1 MNWGMPI
8 VLRGAVV
15 RCQSAQIVALGNA
28 LPDFRFA
35 ITQSVS
41 WRRVPG
47 YGGLD
52 AAIGHSGWDQGVPWA
67 SLGFPSQSH
76 DQAGRSRRSATPHD
90 RYWSGARSLDIR

>member
-41 WRRVPG
+41 WRRVTV
-47 YGGLD
+47 YGLLD
-52 AAIGHSGWDQGVPWA
+52 AAIGPSAWNQGFHLA
-67 SLGFPSQSH
+67 HLDFLSKDN
-76 DQAGRSRRSATPHD
+76 DQAGRSGPTAEPIGHYCRAAPPPH
-90 RYWSGARSLDIR
+90 I